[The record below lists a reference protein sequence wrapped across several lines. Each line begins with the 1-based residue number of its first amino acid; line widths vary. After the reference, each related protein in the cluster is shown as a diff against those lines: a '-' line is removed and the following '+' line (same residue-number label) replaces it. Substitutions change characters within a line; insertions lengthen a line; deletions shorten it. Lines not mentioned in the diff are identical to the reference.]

1 MNEPRTFTARS
12 PLDLVV
18 VVPHLLGF
26 HPEDSVVLLT
36 FGAGDAFHARV
47 DLPVLE
53 DEQVVVADMLTEV
66 VSRHAVERVA
76 LVLYTDEPWVAATF
90 HDVASGRMVRAGV
103 EVIDVLRVAD
113 GRFHRADEIDD
124 PGTAYD
130 LRAHPFTAEQ
140 VVRGEVVHRSRAEL
154 AATLDRAD
162 EAEALAVDA
171 AAVAFD
177 KGFEGLAAF
186 VQPDALCR
194 EVVEHARWLQRTI
207 RRHVRRRR
215 TLSAE
220 DAGRMLVLVAGVP
233 LRDVAWAEMS
243 RADAG
248 HHVDLWRDLVRRSP
262 PELVPAPACLLAFAA
277 WLHGHGALAWCALDR
292 CVEVDPEYSM
302 AACVADLLERA
313 VPPSVWRPIREE
325 ELPVFWPP
333 PGLEAS

>member
-36 FGAGDAFHARV
+36 FGARDVFHARV

-90 HDVASGRMVRAGV
+90 HEVAVARLVRAGV

-113 GRFHRADEIDD
+113 GRYHPADEIDG
-124 PGTAYD
+124 PGTGYD
-130 LRAHPFTAEQ
+130 RGAHRLTGGQ

-162 EAEALAVDA
+162 EADARGVEA

-177 KGFEGLAAF
+177 KGFAGLAAF
-186 VQPDALCR
+186 VQPDGLCR
-194 EVVEHARWLQRTI
+194 EVAEHARWVQRTI
-207 RRHVRRRR
+207 RGHLRRQR
-215 TLSAE
+215 TLSAD

-248 HHVDLWRDLVRRSP
+248 HHVELWRDLVRRSP
-262 PELVPAPACLLAFAA
+262 PELLPAPACVLAFAA

-292 CVEVDPEYSM
+292 CVEVDPDYSM
-302 AACVADLLERA
+302 AACVAELLERA
-313 VPPSVWRPIREE
+313 VPPGVWTPIREE
-325 ELPVFWPP
+325 DLPVFWPP
-333 PGLEAS
+333 PDLEAS